1 MKFITKTVSNEFL
14 NISISI
20 ATGGFKDLNPFKS
33 WLKDELENKDVEV
46 VEITAVEKVA
56 KTGKALLV
64 VFVEEGGKPLDHK
77 LEEAIKRVCDRF
89 DIGIVKVD
97 EKEAAVKYGIDE
109 FPTMV
114 YFEDGIPTIFEDED
128 DEGKY
133 TSRQI
138 PINHEWIKG

>member
-1 MKFITKTVSNEFL
+1 M
-14 NISISI
+14 
-20 ATGGFKDLNPFKS
+20 
-33 WLKDELENKDVEV
+33 
-46 VEITAVEKVA
+46 TAVEKVA

-64 VFVEEGGKPLDHK
+64 VFLEEGGKPLDHK

-97 EKEAAVKYGIDE
+97 EKEAAIKYGIEE

-114 YFEDGIPTIFEDED
+114 YFEDYTCYTLWYTCTPTKMDLRWYRWYTEDED

-133 TSRQI
+133 VS
-138 PINHEWIKG
+138 H

>member
-14 NISISI
+14 KISISI

-97 EKEAAVKYGIDE
+97 ETEAAVKYGIDE

-133 TSRQI
+133 TSHQI
-138 PINHEWIKG
+138 PINHEWI

>member
-1 MKFITKTVSNEFL
+1 M
-14 NISISI
+14 
-20 ATGGFKDLNPFKS
+20 
-33 WLKDELENKDVEV
+33 KDELENQDVEV

-133 TSRQI
+133 TSHQI
-138 PINHEWIKG
+138 PINHEWI